1 MADDKTMT
9 VTRLV
14 RKMRNLL
21 EIELGEVWVEGEV
34 SNLRRQSSGHLY
46 FTLKDEN
53 AQLSCVMFRGNAVK
67 SRVQPDNGMQVRL
80 FGEVSLYEAR
90 GTVQLIVRTV
100 EGAGEGELQAK
111 FEALKRKLDA
121 EGLFAAENKKALPAF
136 PMSVG
141 MITSG
146 TGAALQ
152 DMLHVLERRA
162 PWVQPYL
169 YPVQVQGKG
178 AEVGIAKAIEEWS
191 EWEKNGLP
199 KVDVLI
205 VGRGGGSLEDLWNF
219 NEEIVARAIAACE
232 LPVVSAVGHEIDFTI
247 ADFVAD
253 MRAPTPSAAAEIVV
267 PDGEELKDRL
277 RNLGSMMSRR
287 VEGEMR
293 YFETT
298 LASMR
303 RGALSRSVDRVLLD
317 PVQRVAQL
325 GKDLEIAVEDQV
337 SDLEQQVREAKII
350 HSKVHPER
358 IIERREEY
366 LANKKSVLESIVTR
380 SVQSLTEELR
390 RKADLLRTLGP
401 ESAFAR
407 GFSVTTD
414 KQGKIIKSIS
424 EMSEGDVI
432 ITRLGDGTR
441 ESVVKD

>member
-1 MADDKTMT
+1 MADEKTLT

-34 SNLRRQSSGHLY
+34 SNLRRQASGHIY

-53 AQLSCVMFRGNAVK
+53 AQMSCVMFRGNAVK
-67 SRVQPDNGMQVRL
+67 SKVQPDNGMQVKL
-80 FGEVSLYEAR
+80 FAEVSVYEAR
-90 GTVQLIVRTV
+90 GSVQLIVRSV
-100 EGAGEGELQAK
+100 ENAGEGELQAK

-121 EGLFAAENKKALPAF
+121 EGLFDQDKKKPLPSF
-136 PMSVG
+136 PMRVG
-141 MITSG
+141 LITSG

-162 PWVQPYL
+162 PWVQPIL

-178 AEVGIAKAIEEWS
+178 AEMGIAKAIDEWS
-191 EWEKNGLP
+191 EWKENGLP
-199 KVDVLI
+199 QVDVLI

-219 NEEIVARAIAACE
+219 NEEVVARAIAACS

-267 PDGEELKDRL
+267 PDGDELRDRL
-277 RNLGSMMSRR
+277 RNLSTLMNRR
-287 VEGEMR
+287 VESEIR
-293 YFETT
+293 HFDTT
-298 LASMR
+298 IASMR
-303 RGALSRSVDRVLLD
+303 RGALSRSVDRLLLE
-317 PVQRVAQL
+317 PMQRVAQL
-325 GKDLEIAVEDQV
+325 GKDLELAVEDQV
-337 SDLEQQVREAKII
+337 SEQELRIREVRLRHAN
-350 HSKVHPER
+350 VHPER
-358 IIERREEY
+358 VIERREEY
-366 LANKKSVLESIVTR
+366 LQSKKSALENVL
-380 SVQSLTEELR
+380 QSTLQRMSDKLQ

-414 KQGKIIKSIS
+414 KDGKIIKSIS
-424 EMSEGDVI
+424 KMKEGDVI
-432 ITRLGDGTR
+432 VTRLGDGTK
-441 ESVVKD
+441 ESVVKE